1 MLLPESLPFDQP
13 ESRCCGATLC
23 DTDRSWHT
31 LNYLEPLKIKKPAW
45 TIINI

>member
-1 MLLPESLPFDQP
+1 MLPPESLPFDQP
-13 ESRCCGATLC
+13 ESRCCGAPLC